1 VWSSHKFEQNKTK
14 QNKTNQPILLTE
26 MTRTTNEEEETEET
40 AEPEAEEDQEFEEIK
55 KEKKKKKKK
64 KDSTKKKKEKESK
77 RNVVQEDDEEE
88 QEDRVAVAVAVVAA
102 TENKKKKKK
111 KHTKPKKR
119 KSSVTINDDVVEIID
134 HKEDSMG
141 SSSIPAMTAVEGDS
155 SLSSSSTSSPLT
167 TTTQYRWYV
176 IPAEDAVEL
185 HTFWQRRSKHMARYP
200 CTYLW
205 ITLVISLILSFVALT
220 VGQFEVS
227 AENGGWQS
235 RGTLIADRQTQ
246 LMLALE
252 YNSYLFEGNDEAWI
266 DLTTNVQPGD
276 NGDDDDEEEE
286 LEEEEDRRRTTRKL
300 LSLDHVKNMNDG
312 NNVYNIQQQQQQQQT
327 NRQPPF
333 MMTPHLT
340 RRLQEEAQEPSSP
353 LLGCDLSFY
362 EYNVMNYQPRLWP
375 TWQLQA
381 TEDVSTTLDSAV
393 IRDLCIAEMNTQSV
407 LEEKGLCYGCPRGCL
422 PPYSLVFYARLMVV
436 GGFSMDC
443 EELAD
448 AWTPYQ
454 QTTERLWE
462 DCISTLKQT
471 YDANSDELPDNCPF
485 GFLPTLVEGSFDATL
500 QNKYTSTV
508 FATLDEHVD
517 GLYENIDYYDR
528 GSNLIHGAYDTQYE
542 SFINAYLDAS
552 LGRDMSLAL
561 GSAVVVSVAIM
572 IHTRSLLITGVG
584 LLQIILSFPL
594 SYFVYKLVAGLGT
607 LQDDRIGYF

>member
-1 VWSSHKFEQNKTK
+1 
-14 QNKTNQPILLTE
+14 
-26 MTRTTNEEEETEET
+26 
-40 AEPEAEEDQEFEEIK
+40 
-55 KEKKKKKKK
+55 
-64 KDSTKKKKEKESK
+64 
-77 RNVVQEDDEEE
+77 
-88 QEDRVAVAVAVVAA
+88 
-102 TENKKKKKK
+102 
-111 KHTKPKKR
+111 
-119 KSSVTINDDVVEIID
+119 
-134 HKEDSMG
+134 
-141 SSSIPAMTAVEGDS
+141 
-155 SLSSSSTSSPLT
+155 
-167 TTTQYRWYV
+167 
-176 IPAEDAVEL
+176 
-185 HTFWQRRSKHMARYP
+185 
-200 CTYLW
+200 
-205 ITLVISLILSFVALT
+205 
-220 VGQFEVS
+220 
-227 AENGGWQS
+227 
-235 RGTLIADRQTQ
+235 
-246 LMLALE
+246 
-252 YNSYLFEGNDEAWI
+252 
-266 DLTTNVQPGD
+266 
-276 NGDDDDEEEE
+276 
-286 LEEEEDRRRTTRKL
+286 
-300 LSLDHVKNMNDG
+300 
-312 NNVYNIQQQQQQQQT
+312 
-327 NRQPPF
+327 
-333 MMTPHLT
+333 
-340 RRLQEEAQEPSSP
+340 
-353 LLGCDLSFY
+353 
-362 EYNVMNYQPRLWP
+362 
-375 TWQLQA
+375 
-381 TEDVSTTLDSAV
+381 
-393 IRDLCIAEMNTQSV
+393 
-407 LEEKGLCYGCPRGCL
+407 
-422 PPYSLVFYARLMVV
+422 MVV